1 MNQRVLVFSVDAMV
15 YEDLQHL
22 RSCRNTKKYFQN
34 ACGVRH
40 IRSIYPTVT
49 YPAHTTIL
57 TGCYPASHGVISNTH
72 FTTGSTEYE
81 WLWDASNVKV
91 PDVITAAKDQG
102 YTTGAVF
109 WPVTGNH
116 KAVDYL
122 IDEYWCPHEGE
133 TLLGG
138 FSNMGSGPEMLK
150 IIEKNQHLLPNGGKL
165 GRVALMDHPQID
177 HFLISCACD
186 IIREYSPEFMLVHNG
201 NIDWNKV
208 KADGIEFAIL
218 RAGFGRLEKQKDEK
232 FEQNY
237 AEAKAAGIPVG
248 AYWYSYAM
256 SPEEAELEAN
266 VFLKVIKGKQFEMPV
281 YFDLEEKK
289 QFDLGKEKVS
299 AIMRAFLERVES
311 AGYFTGLYGS
321 ASPLFTHT
329 ADDIKS
335 HYTIWLAHWVDRT
348 NYSGAYAVWQ
358 YSEKGKVDG
367 ISGNVDLDICYK
379 DFPTII
385 KGKGL
390 NGWGKAANPT
400 PVPDPEPTADS
411 KTATVTVQIGNE
423 TYKGTIVKA

>member
-1 MNQRVLVFSVDAMV
+1 MSKT
-15 YEDLQHL
+15 YEYSDNTQLSPHFNISEFRCKCGKEHETLNNPELIEKLEKLFTALNCSKIIVTSGYRCVAHDKNVGGSGTGQHTL
-22 RSCRNTKKYFQN
+22 GN
-34 ACGVRH
+34 AADIC
-40 IRSIYPTVT
+40 
-49 YPAHTTIL
+49 
-57 TGCYPASHGVISNTH
+57 CYGQDGQPIS
-72 FTTGSTEYE
+72 S
-81 WLWDASNVKV
+81 KV
-91 PDVITAAKDQG
+91 VCCKAQDIGFRGIANITAAYI
-102 YTTGAVF
+102 YT
-109 WPVTGNH
+109 H
-116 KAVDYL
+116 VDVR
-122 IDEYWCPHEGE
+122 
-133 TLLGG
+133 
-138 FSNMGSGPEMLK
+138 
-150 IIEKNQHLLPNGGKL
+150 PNGKWYGDEVHGNNTVTDDFYKYF
-165 GRVALMDHPQID
+165 GGEDMKGID
-177 HFLISCACD
+177 VS
-186 IIREYSPEFMLVHNG
+186 VHNG

-237 AEAKAAGIPVG
+237 AGAKAAGIPVG

-256 SPEEAELEAN
+256 DEDEARLEAD

-321 ASPLFTHT
+321 ASSLTTHT

-335 HYTIWLAHWVDRT
+335 HYTIWLAHWVDKT
-348 NYSGAYAVWQ
+348 NYSGAYGIWQ

-390 NGWGKAANPT
+390 NGFDAAKPAPT
-400 PVPDPEPTADS
+400 DNKSEDKSDTTV
-411 KTATVTVQIGNE
+411 TATIKIGDD
-423 TYKGTIVKA
+423 TYKGTLVKT